1 MSKQDGV
8 AIRSASDLERKYQ
21 FGKQFEEVIGLVNDA
36 REAAYKVESNLQ
48 NEILEQATSLT
59 RDTESM
65 IVTALKSYTTTSD
78 LEELAKK
85 LRAEFEVS
93 AEQIRGQVSAVEDSV
108 KNVDGDLQSK
118 YNLITKYFTFDING
132 LLIGAVDEAGNPS
145 PNKVVIDNDDITIMV
160 NNTPILE
167 LKADGTGV
175 IPILTISKQL
185 KLCGLVTSEDDT
197 HINCSYV
204 G

>member
-8 AIRSASDLERKYQ
+8 SVRTASDLERKWQ
-21 FGKQFEEVIGLVNDA
+21 FGKQFSEVMGLVNDA

-48 NEILEQATSLT
+48 EEILEQATSLT

-65 IVTALKSYTTTSD
+65 IATALKKYTDT
-78 LEELAKK
+78 ELAGMAKT
-85 LRAEFEVS
+85 LRSELELS
-93 AEQIRGQVSAVEDSV
+93 AEGIRGLVSAVDERV
-108 KNVDGDLQSK
+108 GNVDGDLQSK

-132 LLIGAVDEAGNPS
+132 LLIGAVDAGGNPS

-167 LKADGTGV
+167 LKADGSGV
-175 IPILTISKQL
+175 IPNLTISEQL
-185 KLCGLVTSEDDT
+185 KVCGLVVAEDDT
-197 HINCSYV
+197 HINCDYV